1 LEKFKSIVKTAIKN
15 VWYNKTKYI
24 YFAIFLIL
32 VQSLL
37 SCVILFNH
45 NNNKNALR
53 YLEESYAVSEDSSS
67 RYHVVLNNLTPNQA
81 SDVLAHYVSFQES
94 DRYYSIVLRERVELG
109 TTVRYNFYLYFSRQA
124 EPHTTPYQLYQRFVN
139 TRMFKET
146 ITSQVTVQETPYLLA
161 YRTQVTNNTV
171 TVLLCVLITAVGAVM
186 FAILFNTVVN
196 HFKFSYGVY
205 MTFGANFRK
214 LFANAISEM
223 LTINV
228 MTFIPSFGFSI
239 LITYFLTMRAGYGVS
254 VLWYPMFLALLCSAI
269 LTVVAVI
276 FVIKRLSVQTPD
288 KLIRSINNAG
298 LIISPR
304 FSKRIG
310 DGGFPVR
317 SEILSLKRFVK
328 YIVSLV
334 LSTVV
339 FAALYCGGLYAMQ
352 MQEEKE
358 SVRMPQFNLVFPTAS
373 IQYDPTVTSDT
384 EITTEAP
391 EGEEEDILPPLLE
404 RPEGYTYDSEVRKHL
419 YSIDGVEYI
428 VKDRGVSALDLNS
441 HILIPSNRL
450 TLSGKS
456 KGAKSTD
463 GSYGLCNVSYKL
475 CDAEVIDNILFKGGK
490 VVGDIDSVLN
500 DPYVIAITDSIN
512 NSRAIRLK
520 VGDTIRISVSA
531 QRVRRW
537 PSEPI
542 TSYSDYM
549 ETFFRCYH
557 YTYVEL
563 TVGAIVSDL
572 PVGSE
577 FPLYMNAATFEE
589 VTQQEAYYA
598 NVSVYLKEGLSPIE
612 IQRVQLEL
620 YDKQQ
625 FYKMAVENTDADTNR
640 AVQYLK
646 NYPGIILYVSLLLLF
661 VSVLIMTLN
670 QTLFYQM
677 RKQEL
682 DIYLCLGS
690 NFKYIRRLFLV
701 DALFFATL
709 SSVVYTVFSFIVTAI
724 TFKIVNLNVTAT
736 LVRYRY
742 ALPWNA
748 FLFGLGVVFL
758 AGFFSVMLSY
768 VIFKKR
774 SAPIFTGAAVAE
786 VETGDP
792 SESKSAIFDS
802 DNR

>member
-1 LEKFKSIVKTAIKN
+1 M
-15 VWYNKTKYI
+15 
-24 YFAIFLIL
+24 
-32 VQSLL
+32 
-37 SCVILFNH
+37 ILFNH

-53 YLEESYAVSEDSSS
+53 YLEESYAVSEDSSA
-67 RYHVVLNNLTPNQA
+67 RYHVVLNNLTPNQSA
-81 SDVLAHYVSFQES
+81 DVLAHYASFQDT
-94 DRYYSIVLRERVELG
+94 DRYYSIVLREKVELG
-109 TTVRYNFYLYFSRQA
+109 STVRYNLYLYFSRKA
-124 EPHTTPYQLYQRFVN
+124 EPHTTPYQLYQRFTN
-139 TRMFKET
+139 TKMFKET
-146 ITSQVTVQETPYLLA
+146 ITSLVTVQETPYLQA
-161 YRTQVTNNTV
+161 FRTQATNNTV
-171 TVLLCVLITAVGAVM
+171 TVLLCVLITAIGSVM

-214 LFANAISEM
+214 LLANAISEM
-223 LTINV
+223 LVINV
-228 MTFIPSFGFSI
+228 MTFIPSFVFSI

-254 VLWYPMFLALLCSAI
+254 VIWYPMFLSLFCSAI
-269 LTVVAVI
+269 LTAIAVI

-288 KLIRSINNAG
+288 KLIRSVNNVG
-298 LIISPR
+298 LITSPR

-310 DGGFPVR
+310 DKGFPVK
-317 SEILSLKRFVK
+317 SEFLSLKRFVK

-339 FAALYCGGLYAMQ
+339 FAALYCGGVYAMQ

-358 SVRMPQFNLVFPTAS
+358 SVRMPQFNLIFPTTS
-373 IQYDPTVTSDT
+373 IQYDPAVTSDT
-384 EITTEAP
+384 EITTESP
-391 EGEEEDILPPLLE
+391 DGEEEEILPPLLE
-404 RPEGYTYDSEVRKHL
+404 RPEGYTYDSTVKEHL

-441 HILIPSNRL
+441 HILIPSNKL
-450 TLSGKS
+450 TLAGKNM
-456 KGAKSTD
+456 GAKSSD
-463 GSYGLCNVSYKL
+463 GSYGLCNISYKL
-475 CDAEVIDNILFKGGK
+475 CDAEVFDNIAFKGGR
-490 VVGDIDSVLN
+490 VSGDIDSVIN
-500 DPYVIAITDSIN
+500 DPYVIAISDSIN
-512 NSRAIRLK
+512 NSRAIKLK
-520 VGDTIRISVSA
+520 VGDTIRVSVSSRLIR
-531 QRVRRW
+531 RV
-537 PSEPI
+537 PSEPRV
-542 TSYSDYM
+542 SYSDYM
-549 ETFFRCYH
+549 ETFLRCYH

-589 VTQQEAYYA
+589 VTRQQAYFA

-625 FYKMAVENTDADTNR
+625 FYKMAVENTDAATNR
-640 AVQYLK
+640 AVQHLK
-646 NYPGIILYVSLLLLF
+646 NYPGIILYISLLLLF

-701 DALFFATL
+701 DALFFAAL
-709 SSVVYTVFSFIVTAI
+709 SSVVYTLFSYIVTAI
-724 TFKIVNLNVTAT
+724 TFKIVNLNVTAS

-742 ALPWNA
+742 ALPTDA
-748 FLFGLGVVFL
+748 YIFGLAVVFL

-768 VIFKKR
+768 MIFKKK
-774 SAPIFTGAAVAE
+774 SAPVFTGASVAE
-786 VETGDP
+786 VEYGDP
-792 SESKSAIFDS
+792 SKSKSAIFDS
-802 DNR
+802 DIR